1 MGRYEQEQTPALE
14 VIGKFLRLY
23 RYLRRYS
30 REIHRAGLRGRE
42 VASLRYL
49 LESEPL
55 TIGQIADYLFICTST
70 ASELVSRMEDAGHVA
85 RRRSKEDCRVVYV
98 ELTASGRELAEELP
112 LGGIPLLREKL
123 KTLPP
128 EHLARY
134 DRCFSDLLE
143 HMEIGDA

>member
-1 MGRYEQEQTPALE
+1 MVGYDDEQAPALE
-14 VIGKFLRLY
+14 VIGRLLRLY
-23 RYLRRYS
+23 RYFRRYS

-42 VASLRYL
+42 VATLRYL

-55 TIGQIADYLFICTST
+55 TIGQIAEYLFISAST

-85 RRRSKEDCRVVYV
+85 RRRSKRDCRVVYV
-98 ELTASGRELAEELP
+98 ELTPGGRQLAEEMP

-123 KTLPP
+123 KALPA
-128 EHLARY
+128 ERLEAY

-143 HMEIGDA
+143 YMEIGD

>member
-1 MGRYEQEQTPALE
+1 MVGYDDEQAPALE
-14 VIGKFLRLY
+14 VIGKLLRLY
-23 RYLRRYS
+23 RYFRRYS

-42 VASLRYL
+42 VATLRYL

-55 TIGQIADYLFICTST
+55 TIGQIAEYLFISTST

-85 RRRSKEDCRVVYV
+85 RRRSQRDCRVVYV
-98 ELTASGRELAEELP
+98 ELTPGGRQLSQEMP

-128 EHLARY
+128 ERLEAY

-143 HMEIGDA
+143 YMEIGD